1 MNILKISLTILL
13 NTFLLA
19 TGLCQNQKT
28 IEHMAKAHQD
38 CLDTGHD
45 MLGCSKHYYFQMDS
59 MLTLVYKKLYSKLDK
74 NGKTALQKDQAN
86 WVKKR
91 DLYFEK
97 QEKAFADKL
106 KTGEWGADMEMIPY
120 GNDGEFIKNRVL
132 ILIRRLPKQ

>member
-1 MNILKISLTILL
+1 
-13 NTFLLA
+13 
-19 TGLCQNQKT
+19 
-28 IEHMAKAHQD
+28 
-38 CLDTGHD
+38 
-45 MLGCSKHYYFQMDS
+45 MDS